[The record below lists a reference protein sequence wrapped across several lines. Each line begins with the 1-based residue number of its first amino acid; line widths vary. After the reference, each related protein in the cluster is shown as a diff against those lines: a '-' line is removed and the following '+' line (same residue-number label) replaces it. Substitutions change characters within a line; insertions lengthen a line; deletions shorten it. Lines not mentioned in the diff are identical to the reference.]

1 MKKTFILTFVIML
14 IASVAF
20 SQTEKYARIKIYT
33 DNTGLAKL
41 ASLGIPLDNGT
52 MKKGVFYITELS
64 ETDIKTVITN
74 GFKYEILINDM
85 TKYYVENNSKAANLD
100 KEYMEKLASSWPV
113 PTGFA
118 LGTCGGFSTYTQ
130 FLAHLDNLAA
140 MYPNLITVKQ
150 PVSSTINSIEGRPLY
165 YVKISDNPNVSE
177 AEPQVLYTGMHH
189 AREPIGM
196 QHLLFYMYYI
206 LEHYSTDNNIK
217 NLIDNTEMYFIP
229 VINPDGYSYNITTN
243 PNGGGTWRKNRRFVS
258 GSNYGIDLNRNYGYM
273 WGYDNS
279 GSSNDPSTETYRGS
293 AAFSEPETQIIR
305 DFCNAHQFKIAL
317 NYHSVAGMFLYSWGY
332 SSTPVLPDASTYS
345 AYSALMTAEN
355 HYTYGSCSQVLYDA
369 NGGSDDWM
377 YGEQTSKPKILS
389 WTPEIGGSGFWPTT
403 AEIIPLCQENMWQ
416 SLQAAYLVGN
426 YAKIAETSPYNISE
440 LNGYFKFDIQRLG
453 LQNTPSFTVSIVPI
467 GGEIQTVGSPKI
479 FNSMTLLETR
489 HDSISYILNPALTGC
504 QQVKFL
510 ISVNN
515 GLYTNSD
522 TITKVFGQTIA
533 LLNDNCNAITNW
545 TPTNTWGI
553 TTAQY
558 HTGTGSITDSPSG
571 NYIDGQGPANS
582 ITLTNNIDLHNK
594 CYATL
599 SFWAKWNTEAGYD
612 FVQVKVSTNNGTN
625 WIPLVGK
632 YTHPG
637 GSSQIVGSPLY
648 DGVQATWVKEE
659 INLSNF
665 VGQNIKI
672 RFTLQS
678 DNGVVADGFYY
689 DDLSVSTID
698 GTVGIIEN
706 NPANENVISDAIPN
720 PAKTEFQLNYSLN
733 KNNNNSSLYIY
744 NSLGQEVYNLK
755 LPNNKGNL
763 HIITN
768 SWENGVYFYMIKG
781 NNYRSEIKKLI
792 IL

>member
-1 MKKTFILTFVIML
+1 ML
-14 IASVAF
+14 IASFVF
-20 SQTEKYARIKIYT
+20 SQTEKYSRIKIYT
-33 DNTGLAKL
+33 DNVGLAKL

-52 MKKGVFYITELS
+52 VKKGVFFTTELS
-64 ETDIKTVITN
+64 ETDIKTVVTN

-85 TKYYVENNSKAANLD
+85 TKYYLERNSKNENLND
-100 KEYMEKLASSWPV
+100 EYTQKLALSWPV

-130 FLAHLDNLAA
+130 FLAHLDNMVAL
-140 MYPNLITVKQ
+140 YPNLITVKQ
-150 PVSSTINSIEGRPLY
+150 PVSATINSIEGRPIY
-165 YVKISDNPNVSE
+165 YVKISDNPNVNE
-177 AEPQVLYTGMHH
+177 AEPQILYTGMHH

-196 QHLLFYMYYI
+196 QHLLYYMYYI

-229 VINPDGYSYNITTN
+229 VVNPDGYSYNITTD
-243 PNGGGTWRKNRRFVS
+243 PNGGGMWRKNRRNNG
-258 GSNYGIDLNRNYGYM
+258 GSYGVDINRNYGYM
-273 WGYDNS
+273 WGHDNV
-279 GSSNDPSTETYRGS
+279 GSSNDPNDETYRGT
-293 AAFSEPETQIIR
+293 AAFSEPEIQIVR

-317 NYHSVAGMFLYSWGY
+317 NYHSYSNDFLYPWGY
-332 SSTPVLPDASTYS
+332 QASLTPDENIFHDYS
-345 AYSALMTAEN
+345 VMMTAEN
-355 HYTYGSCSQVLYDA
+355 HYTFGPTAATLYVT
-369 NGGSDDWM
+369 NGDSNDWM
-377 YGEQTSKPKILS
+377 YGEQTSKPKILP
-389 WTPEIGGSGFWPTT
+389 WVPEIGNNGDGFWPSSSR
-403 AEIIPLCQENMWQ
+403 IIPLCQENMWQ

-426 YAKIAETSPYNISE
+426 YAKVAETSPYNISD

-453 LQNTPSFTVSIVPI
+453 LQDTPNFTVSIVPI
-467 GGEIQTVGSPKI
+467 GSEIQSVGSPKS
-479 FNSMTLLETR
+479 FNTMTLLETR
-489 HDSISYILNPALTGC
+489 HDSISFVLNPALTGC
-504 QQVKFL
+504 QQFKFL
-510 ISVNN
+510 ISINN

-522 TITKVFGQTIA
+522 TITKVFGQSVA
-533 LLNDNCNAITNW
+533 LINDNCNAITNW

-553 TTAQY
+553 TTAQF
-558 HTGTGSITDSPSG
+558 HSGTGSITDSPSG
-571 NYIDGQGPANS
+571 DYLDGQGAANS

-599 SFWAKWNTEAGYD
+599 SFWAKWDTEAGYD
-612 FVQVKVSTNNGTN
+612 FVQVKVSTNNGTS
-625 WIPLVGK
+625 WTPLVGK
-632 YTHPG
+632 YTQPG
-637 GSSQIVGSPLY
+637 GSNQILGSPLY

-659 INLSNF
+659 INLSSF

-678 DNGVVADGFYY
+678 DNGVVGDGFYY

-706 NPANENVISDAIPN
+706 NPSNENVISDAIPN

-733 KNNNNSSLYIY
+733 KDINNSSLCIY
-744 NSLGQEVYNLK
+744 NSLGQEIYNLK